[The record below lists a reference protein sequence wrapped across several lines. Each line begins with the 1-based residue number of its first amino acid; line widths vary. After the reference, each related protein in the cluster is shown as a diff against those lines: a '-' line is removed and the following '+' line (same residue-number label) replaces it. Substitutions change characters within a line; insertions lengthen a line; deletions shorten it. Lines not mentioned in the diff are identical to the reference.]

1 MKRLIVALSIIILL
15 ALGIY
20 YAIST
25 AEEELKGGEFIIKLV
40 ESIGLGYKLPD
51 GAVVS
56 DYIKLL
62 EEEGFVLPD
71 NFDPAK
77 PVTIDQKADLFSQIL
92 RLDQLKKEKAQM
104 EVYRNKAI
112 IQKIEGNV
120 MVKRGGT
127 DEWIPAQLDMALTEK
142 DWIKTGPGST
152 ILLRIG
158 VAGVVEI
165 RENSE
170 LLLKTIA
177 TQVNKKAENI
187 LIHLALGEINVD
199 VRYIHKDTIFETHT
213 PTTVAAVRGTIY
225 TVKVTPI
232 EGKTEIREQR

>member
-1 MKRLIVALSIIILL
+1 MKKCTALFIIILL

-20 YAIST
+20 YAVSA
-25 AEEELKGGEFIIKLV
+25 AEEELNGGEFIMKLV
-40 ESIGLGYKLPD
+40 ESMGLGYKLPE

-62 EEEGFVLPD
+62 EEEGFVLPA

-92 RLDQLKKEKAQM
+92 RLDQLKKEKSQM

-112 IQKIEGNV
+112 IQKIEGSA

-127 DEWIPAQLDMALTEK
+127 DEWIPAQLDMVLTEK
-142 DWIKTGPGST
+142 DWIKTGQGST

-158 VAGVVEI
+158 VAGIVEI

-187 LIHLALGEINVD
+187 LIYLALGEINVD
-199 VRYIHKDTIFETHT
+199 VRYIHKDTVFEAHT
-213 PTTVAAVRGTIY
+213 PTTIAAVRGTIY
-225 TVKVTPI
+225 TVKVTPV